1 MGLIIKDYTVS
12 GNRDSATVRV
22 LYDTGAGASFVRRDI
37 GENLGDFVS
46 TARPIRFTM
55 ADGQEAFTVDEAI
68 HLGIDV
74 DGTFLQFPFY
84 VVDELAEE
92 LIIGADMMQRWK
104 ISLDLDN
111 ESVAIDPLALYM
123 RA

>member
-1 MGLIIKDYTVS
+1 MRNVWVTSL
-12 GNRDSATVRV
+12 A
-22 LYDTGAGASFVRRDI
+22 RR
-37 GENLGDFVS
+37 
-46 TARPIRFTM
+46 RPLRFTM
-55 ADGQEAFTVDEAI
+55 ADGREAFTVDQMI
-68 HLGIDV
+68 NLDV
-74 DGTFLQFPFY
+74 MVGEIPLIYNYY

-111 ESVAIDPLALYM
+111 ESVTIDPRALYL